1 MLERHEIAVLGPAGV
16 GKTQLVNLLRG
27 QPFNAKYQSTIGIDV
42 LKQKISDT
50 RTILYRDIG
59 SDSGA
64 SVIKKYLR
72 TAHQIYIVFNVHDEK
87 GLDNLKQYI
96 EDFVFE
102 EEAKVTLI
110 GTHADEG
117 ISNNVENAAKVYAQE
132 LGVGVAE
139 YYSISLKDANHP
151 TLQILLSKSKR
162 LPTAVIQPQP
172 TKRQSLGNSSYNEDG
187 KVITALS
194 SYALQQHEQLL
205 AGVHRRNDANDSKF
219 IRAVDN
225 IVMNDAMTPEIQRQI
240 SVYSSE
246 QKVPRSRVSVQ
257 SMTPERR
264 VSRFPNSEV
273 RRPRAIETSPLPQP
287 QSSVLHTSTP
297 PPPRSRYSFA
307 LRMAGMA
314 MMLAAVIGL
323 IYIALA
329 VVNIVSAAFLIN
341 LMNQIAIGVG
351 SLLGAS
357 SSTSL
362 LMISQASASLHLS
375 TTAFAGMC
383 MAVPN
388 VALLGVGFGVF
399 RASKRPEANAQGLDM
414 TPSRQYR

>member
-27 QPFNAKYQSTIGIDV
+27 QPFNPKYQSTIGIDV

-59 SDSGA
+59 SDSGP

-72 TAHQIYIVFNVHDEK
+72 TAHQIYIVFNVHDEQ

-139 YYSISLKDANHP
+139 YHSISLKDTNHS
-151 TLQILLSKSKR
+151 TLQILLNKSKR

-194 SYALQQHEQLL
+194 SYALQQHEQRF
-205 AGVHRRNDANDSKF
+205 AGGYNYNRHNDANDSRF

-225 IVMNDAMTPEIQRQI
+225 IVMNDAMTPEKHHA
-240 SVYSSE
+240 SALS
-246 QKVPRSRVSVQ
+246 
-257 SMTPERR
+257 
-264 VSRFPNSEV
+264 NSEA
-273 RRPRAIETSPLPQP
+273 RRPRTIETSPLPQP
-287 QSSVLHTSTP
+287 QSSVLRTTPTP
-297 PPPRSRYSFA
+297 PPLRSRFSFA
-307 LRMAGMA
+307 LRMAGIA

-329 VVNIVSAAFLIN
+329 VANIVSAALLIN
-341 LMNQIAIGVG
+341 LMNHIAVGVG

-357 SSTSL
+357 ASTSL

-399 RASKRPEANAQGLDM
+399 RASKRPEANAQSPDM
-414 TPSRQYR
+414 TPSRQY